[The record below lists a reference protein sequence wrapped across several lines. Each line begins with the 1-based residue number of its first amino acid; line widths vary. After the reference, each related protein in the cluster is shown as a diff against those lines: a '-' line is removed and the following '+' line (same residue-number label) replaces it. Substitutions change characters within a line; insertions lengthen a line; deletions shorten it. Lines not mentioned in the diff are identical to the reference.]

1 MGSNMESSSSN
12 DAVEYEEDNKPIF
25 GTVGSDIIQ
34 PYAVR
39 YKEDDEPIF
48 GTVYSDTIQP
58 YAVRY
63 QEYGDSGKDDAPR
76 RADITAE
83 NGQTSSV
90 ASDEVDIKPYAVADM
105 SQDEM
110 ECRTSSVDI
119 NSQARHFLQNTAAS
133 NTIDDV
139 LMNPSNNE
147 ANPSQLDI
155 EDVQHVPNDALNPNP
170 MYVPNVQPPAT
181 CECTRNRVCFV
192 VRIATV
198 IGLCIAGGIFLAF
211 FFRTNASEPGETVV
225 ASLTS
230 GKPQCCDSIQPTP
243 TPAFS
248 NSSLREEKYRKT
260 LKKIIFGGK
269 GKEPGKFNNN
279 YGVVVSA
286 INEIFITDAF
296 NGRVQVFS
304 INGTYLRFFPTIV
317 PGEDIMFPY
326 SVAIDVEP
334 GYLWVVGT
342 SAFTHADANVV
353 QYSMDG
359 LPIKKFGLSFRNRVT
374 YPNIAIDVVNN
385 KVIMGVGDTIMLL
398 QPNGSLYRSFK
409 VFNKETDLIGGVTLN
424 SEGNILFTSSY
435 KSINLYSQ
443 LGKMLFQF
451 GTFGSRKG
459 ELCLPQGI
467 CVDNLGRII
476 VANRGTNRVD
486 MFTSRWEFIRTVAK
500 ITNPWGIA
508 IGPDGQL
515 VVTSGCDPIVTIVP
529 RHMVSP

>member
-1 MGSNMESSSSN
+1 MDFAESLSCATYVGSTLETSCFQKPHY
-12 DAVEYEEDNKPIF
+12 AVEYEKDNKPIF

-48 GTVYSDTIQP
+48 GTVYYDTIQP

-63 QEYGDSGKDDAPR
+63 QEYGDSGKEDAPR
-76 RADITAE
+76 RADIAAE
-83 NGQTSSV
+83 NGKTSSV
-90 ASDEVDIKPYAVADM
+90 ASDEVDIKPYAVAHMD
-105 SQDEM
+105 QGEM
-110 ECRTSSVDI
+110 ECGTK
-119 NSQARHFLQNTAAS
+119 
-133 NTIDDV
+133 
-139 LMNPSNNE
+139 
-147 ANPSQLDI
+147 
-155 EDVQHVPNDALNPNP
+155 
-170 MYVPNVQPPAT
+170 
-181 CECTRNRVCFV
+181 CTRNRVCFA

-211 FFRTNASEPGETVV
+211 FFRTNASEQRETAVP
-225 ASLTS
+225 AFTS
-230 GKPQCCDSIQPTP
+230 GPTRCCDFISPP
-243 TPAFS
+243 PPF
-248 NSSLREEKYRKT
+248 REEKYRKT
-260 LKKIIFGGK
+260 LKKIIFGGE

-279 YGVVVSA
+279 YEVVVSA
-286 INEIFITDAF
+286 INEIFVTDAF

-317 PGEDIMFPY
+317 PGEDIMYPF

-353 QYSMDG
+353 QYSIDG
-359 LPIKKFGLSFRNRVT
+359 LPIKNFELGSRSRVS
-374 YPNIAIDVVNN
+374 YPDIAIDVHNN
-385 KVIMGVGDTIMLL
+385 RVIVGVGDKIMLL
-398 QPNGSLYRSFK
+398 QPNGSHYRSFE
-409 VFNKETDLIGGVTLN
+409 VFNKEKDQIVGVTLD
-424 SEGNILFTSSY
+424 SEGNILLTDRN
-435 KSINLYSQ
+435 KSIKLYSQ

-451 GTFGSRKG
+451 EAFGSRKG
-459 ELCLPQGI
+459 ELCLPEGI

-486 MFTSRWEFIRTVAK
+486 MFTHRGEFIRTIAK
-500 ITNPWGIA
+500 ITSPWGVA

-529 RHMVSP
+529 RHMVFP